1 MSEFSKGLAGIVAG
15 QTAVAIIDESETGG
29 GLQYR
34 GYRLGELA
42 EKSTFEEVA
51 HLLIHGS
58 LPNASQLKEYRK
70 KLVSLRKLPADLVAV
85 LEKIP
90 GDAHPMDVLQIGRA
104 HV

>member
-1 MSEFSKGLAGIVAG
+1 MSELSKGLAGIVAG

-51 HLLIHGS
+51 
-58 LPNASQLKEYRK
+58 
-70 KLVSLRKLPADLVAV
+70 
-85 LEKIP
+85 
-90 GDAHPMDVLQIGRA
+90 
-104 HV
+104 